1 LQEKE
6 ELSSFNPY
14 KYWANEQTDGYYFIT
29 DCDTRFEFGFKKDS
43 DFFGYELDGYNLLS
57 FHFDKK
63 IFAQKISTPSR
74 ISQTICHVIHETL
87 MKNPQIPIW
96 YICSLRPFKDR
107 KVNQKNHEGVLQKND
122 SRPEFALCRQRLFTK
137 WYQDNKDRF
146 PEVKLCTYGVK
157 ETELN
162 KEPVHLGFVYHQ
174 KFERIE
180 ELNSILTLLIAE
192 EIDPDKEFYSQ
203 QY

>member
-1 LQEKE
+1 LIF
-6 ELSSFNPY
+6 SNFNL
-14 KYWANEQTDGYYFIT
+14 
-29 DCDTRFEFGFKKDS
+29 FEIRS
-43 DFFGYELDGYNLLS
+43 HL
-57 FHFDKK
+57 
-63 IFAQKISTPSR
+63 P
-74 ISQTICHVIHETL
+74 
-87 MKNPQIPIW
+87 
-96 YICSLRPFKDR
+96 
-107 KVNQKNHEGVLQKND
+107 
-122 SRPEFALCRQRLFTK
+122 
-137 WYQDNKDRF
+137 
-146 PEVKLCTYGVK
+146 TYGVK